1 MKFKWD
7 RKYLYTGVTA
17 FCVIAAC
24 ALLVWLL
31 MNFATIRELVI
42 GAWNAV
48 LPVVYGMVLAYL
60 LAPVCNFVEKKWFL
74 PLTTKYSKKKPER
87 ANRRARRLSVAAAL
101 LFALILVSGLLWLV
115 LPQIVDSL
123 RTLVNNLPGYVKDV
137 SNWLTAVLANFP
149 EVQETVTTMFG
160 DFTANLTKTIT
171 DTLLPQVTS
180 VVTSISSGVM
190 AAVGTIFNLFMGIVV
205 SVYLLSQKERFLA
218 QTKKLIYAV
227 FRPPFANSML
237 KNGALAHQ
245 KFGGFITAKLID
257 SLIIGLITYPC
268 VLILQMPFPAL
279 IAVIVGVTNV
289 IPVFGPFIG
298 AIPCAF
304 LALMDSP
311 LKCLIFVIFIVAL
324 QQVDGNIIG
333 PRLLSENTGVS
344 TFWVIVSL
352 LVGQWMFGVVGMI
365 IAVPL
370 FAVLWT
376 LVTSACDRKLKEK
389 ELPVETDAYTNLT
402 EVDPFT
408 NEPHYHQPD
417 EMPKSTGF
425 FKRFCAGK
433 KDKKEP

>member
-31 MNFATIRELVI
+31 MNFSTVRELAI
-42 GAWNAV
+42 GAWNAI

-60 LAPVCNFVEKKWFL
+60 LAPICNTVEQRWFL
-74 PLTTKYSKKKPER
+74 PLTKKCSKKKPER
-87 ANRRARRLSVAAAL
+87 AARRARRLSVTAAL
-101 LFALILVSGLLWLV
+101 LFALVIVSGLLWLV
-115 LPQIVDSL
+115 LPQIIDSL

-137 SNWLTAVLANFP
+137 SAWLTTVLANFP
-149 EVQETVTTMFG
+149 EVQETVTGLFSDLTTNLS
-160 DFTANLTKTIT
+160 TAIT
-171 DTLLPQVTS
+171 DTLLPQVSS

-190 AAVGTIFNLFMGIVV
+190 AVIGTIFNLFMGIVV

-218 QTKKLIYAV
+218 QIKKLIYAA
-227 FRPPFANSML
+227 FRPSFANSLL
-237 KNGALAHQ
+237 KNGALTHK
-245 KFGGFITAKLID
+245 KFGGFITAKLVD
-257 SLIIGLITYPC
+257 SLIIGLLTYPC
-268 VLILQMPFPAL
+268 MLILQMPFPAL

-289 IPVFGPFIG
+289 IPVFGPIIG
-298 AIPCAF
+298 AVPCAF
-304 LALMDSP
+304 LALLDSP
-311 LKCLIFVIFIVAL
+311 LKCLIFIIFIVAL

-352 LVGQWMFGVVGMI
+352 LIGQWMFGVAGMI

-376 LVTSACDRKLKEK
+376 LVTTACDRKLKEK
-389 ELPVETDAYTNLT
+389 ELPVETDAYNGLT
-402 EVDPFT
+402 DVDPFT

-417 EMPKSTGF
+417 DKPISDGF
-425 FKRFCAGK
+425 FMWLRSKK
-433 KDKKEP
+433 KDRKDS